1 MTQAMFRVLVV
12 EDDGPIRAVLKTLL
26 ESAGYRVEQAETA
39 ARALV
44 EARANRPDVILV
56 DLGLPDRDGQQLIRD
71 IRTFSPVPLL
81 VLSART
87 AEDEMVR
94 ALDGGA
100 DDYVVKPFQ
109 AGELL
114 ARIRAALRRPV
125 RPADAAPVTVGRL
138 QVDLV
143 AREARSAEGPVHLTP
158 LEFRLLACLL
168 QRRGLVVTRD
178 QIIREVWGPTDVD
191 DTRSLRTYVRALRRK
206 LEVDPGRPEVLR
218 TEAGV
223 GYRLLVD

>member
-44 EARANRPDVILV
+44 EARANRPDLVLV

-71 IRTFSPVPLL
+71 IRAFSPVPLL

-143 AREARSAEGPVHLTP
+143 AREVRSAEGPVHLTP

-191 DTRSLRTYVRALRRK
+191 DTRSLRTYVRTLRRK

>member
-44 EARANRPDVILV
+44 EARANRPDLILV

-71 IRTFSPVPLL
+71 IRAFSPVPLL

-143 AREARSAEGPVHLTP
+143 AREVRSAEGPVHLTP

-191 DTRSLRTYVRALRRK
+191 DTRSLRTYVRTLRRK